1 MNKAP
6 VAHHVTTETD
16 RHVLRTAAHS
26 SSRSLVDPLKVALN
40 ALVEARSDVLS
51 PQSHDSE
58 LDVHEV
64 GRP

>member
-6 VAHHVTTETD
+6 VAHHVTKETD
-16 RHVLRTAAHS
+16 RHVLHTAVHS
-26 SSRSLVDPLKVALN
+26 SSRSSVGPLRVALN
-40 ALVEARSDVLS
+40 ALVEVKFDVLS
-51 PQSHDSE
+51 PQFHE